1 MKIRINTGRTV
12 VQGSHVDRKNS
23 SEYYR
28 EASTI
33 RLNPVDMMEMGV
45 DDGERVMVTVTDGSV
60 VLRAVSD
67 ETIKRGTGFL
77 PLGPYANYL
86 VGGTTHSTGMPDFK
100 EAEGE
105 IEGTADKIPSVG
117 ELMRKL
123 GGVPYGR

>member
-23 SEYYR
+23 PEYYR
-28 EASTI
+28 ETSTL
-33 RLNPVDMMEMGV
+33 RLNPVDMMEIGV
-45 DDGERVMVTVTDGSV
+45 DDGERVQATTAGVSV
-60 VLRAVSD
+60 VLRVQSD

-86 VGGTTHSTGMPDFK
+86 VGGGTHSTGMPDFK
-100 EAEGE
+100 SAEADIEATGE
-105 IEGTADKIPSVG
+105 KIPSVG
-117 ELMRKL
+117 ELMKRL